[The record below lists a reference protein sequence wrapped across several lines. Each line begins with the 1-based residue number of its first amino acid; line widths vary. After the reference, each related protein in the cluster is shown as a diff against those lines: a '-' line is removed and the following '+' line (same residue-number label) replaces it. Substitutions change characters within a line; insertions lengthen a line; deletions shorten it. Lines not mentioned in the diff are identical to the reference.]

1 MAEIK
6 SKEAIEAMDVAEASR
21 ETEWEKPSFV
31 GGLFLGNLNVD
42 LISPFPVQP
51 AADKAEADDFLN
63 RLERF
68 LAENVDADKIDA
80 QGEYDYELFKG
91 FNELGAWGMKIP
103 KEYGGLGFSATN
115 YNRAIG
121 LVATWCG
128 SSVAWLSAHQSIGV
142 PQPLK
147 LFGTPEQKKKYLPRL
162 AKGAISAFA
171 LTEPGVG
178 SDPAKMQTTAT
189 KSPDGKGWI
198 INGEKLWCTNG
209 TKAEIIVVMCQTPPK
224 MVKGKEKKQISAF
237 IVETNTPGFSVAHR
251 CQFMGLRGIG
261 NALLKFDNVYVPNE
275 NLLWGEGLGLKL
287 ALITLNT
294 GRLTIPAGCAASGR
308 KMLEI
313 AKEWANDRVQWGAPI
328 GKHEAVAQ
336 KIAWMA
342 SHTFAMEAI
351 VWLTSG
357 LADRGDVDLRLEAA
371 MAKLFNTEV
380 AWQCI
385 DHLVQIRGGR
395 GYETAQSLRER
406 GEKGYPVERIMRDMR
421 INRIF
426 EGTSE
431 IQHLFI
437 AREAVDPHMK
447 RGFKILQ
454 PETPTGEKLAA
465 AAKAGAFYAAWYP
478 SRYLGWSR
486 KPKYGQ
492 FGKLSGHMAFVERT
506 SRRLSRSIF
515 HAMMKYQAKLERKQA
530 VLFRIVDI
538 GTDLFAMSSAITYA
552 TSLAKSGQKNAV
564 ELADVFCR
572 EARIRIENTFN
583 NLFTDYDDAAYK
595 LVQNL
600 MKGEYDWFEGQLVQ
614 PVMPTA
620 EELETI
626 VAKMA

>member
-1 MAEIK
+1 MAEVK
-6 SKEAIEAMDVAEASR
+6 TQGAVDAMEVAEASR

-31 GGLFLGNLNVD
+31 GQLFLGNLDLD
-42 LISPFPVQP
+42 LIHPFPEQP
-51 AADKAEADDFLN
+51 AADKAEADEFL
-63 RLERF
+63 RKLERF

-80 QGEYDYELFKG
+80 QGEYDYSLFEG
-91 FNELGAWGMKIP
+91 FNKLGAWGMKIP
-103 KEYGGLGFSATN
+103 KEYGGLGFSSTN

-147 LFGTPEQKKKYLPRL
+147 LFGSKEQKEKWLPRL

-178 SDPAKMQTTAT
+178 SDPAKMETHAVP
-189 KSPDGKGWI
+189 SPDGKGWI
-198 INGEKLWCTNG
+198 LNGEKLWCTNG
-209 TKAEIIVVMCQTPPK
+209 LKAEVIVVMARTAPK
-224 MVKGKEKKQISAF
+224 IVKGKEKKQITAF
-237 IVETNTPGFSVAHR
+237 ILEMDTPGVEITHR

-261 NALLKFDNVYVPNE
+261 NVLIRFKDVFIPKE

-294 GRLTIPAGCAASGR
+294 GRLTIPAGCAAGGR
-308 KMLEI
+308 RMLEI
-313 AKEWANDRVQWGAPI
+313 AQEWASERVQWGAPI
-328 GKHEAVAQ
+328 GKHEAVAA

-357 LADRGDVDLRLEAA
+357 LSDRGDVDLRLEAA
-371 MAKLFNTEV
+371 MAKLFNTET
-380 AWQCI
+380 AWTCA

-395 GYETAQSLRER
+395 GFETAQSLRER
-406 GEKGYPVERIMRDMR
+406 GEKAYPVERILRDMR

-454 PETPTGEKLAA
+454 PETPTGEKLTA
-465 AAKAGAFYAAWYP
+465 AAKAGVYYAGWYP
-478 SRYLGWSR
+478 SRYVGWSR
-486 KPKYGQ
+486 FPK
-492 FGKLSGHMAFVERT
+492 FGEFGPLSGHMGYVERT
-506 SRRLSRSIF
+506 SRHLSRSIF
-515 HAMMKYQAKLERKQA
+515 HAIARYQAKLERKQM

-538 GTDLFAMSSAITYA
+538 GTDLFAMSAAISYA
-552 TSLAKSGQKNAV
+552 TMLAKKGQKNAV
-564 ELADVFCR
+564 DLADVFCR
-572 EARIRIENTFN
+572 EARMRIEANFS
-583 NLFTDYDDAAYK
+583 NLFTDHDAAAYH
-595 LVQNL
+595 LVSNL
-600 MKGEYDWFEGQLVQ
+600 LKGEYDWFKGKMVE
-614 PVMPTA
+614 PVVPSA
-620 EELETI
+620 EQVEEAMRKL
-626 VAKMA
+626 A